1 MVEIE
6 DRQYNGRNKKD
17 KETYIDLQNIIQKT
31 KSWAT
36 QIPQKPGMNSGASE
50 G

>member
-1 MVEIE
+1 MVEIK
-6 DRQYNGRNKKD
+6 DIQYNGRNKKD
-17 KETYIDLQNIIQKT
+17 KETYIDLQNNIQKT

-36 QIPQKPGMNSGASE
+36 QIPQKPRMNSGASE